1 MPALKRAVALE
12 QVYDVAIPVTEHL
25 HFDVPRAQ
33 DVFLDQDPLVTKRG
47 SGLPLAADQRVC
59 EVLCHVDTPHPFA
72 AAARDGLYQNRI
84 ADAVGLGLELR
95 G

>member
-12 QVYDVAIPVTEHL
+12 QVYDVAIPITEHL

-33 DVFLDQDPLVTKRG
+33 DVFLNQDPIIAKG
-47 SGLPLAADQRVC
+47 GGGLPLAADQRVC
-59 EVLCHVDTPHPFA
+59 EIPCGVDTPHPFA
-72 AAARDGLYQNRI
+72 AAAGDGLYQNRI
-84 ADAVGLGLELR
+84 ADAVDLGLEPR